1 MPAPLANRGPDRT
14 SSGGAGG
21 GWRAFVRL
29 TTPAL
34 CWEFL
39 RRNPAY
45 RSDFDRVETMGTHL
59 DRRWGLAAP
68 ANPDLSAD
76 DGRVIWRED
85 VAPGLVVPV
94 ERASFGEARALPR
107 SRSDIHQ
114 GEDGRHIRLPSGLQV
129 LLRGDAPAGG
139 PLMVVMAYDADFNLR
154 VRAVD
159 ALRRASLTDAPP
171 NSRLSTTQKE
181 RLARCLYALD
191 ATLKDRT
198 HREIARELFGPDE
211 IEGPDFATS
220 TIRDVTAR
228 LVRRGRALMSGGYL
242 RLLRAGF

>member
-1 MPAPLANRGPDRT
+1 MAAPLASRGPDRT
-14 SSGGAGG
+14 PSAGAGG

-45 RSDFDRVETMGTHL
+45 RVDFDRAQDAGARL

-68 ANPDLSAD
+68 ADPDLSAD
-76 DGRVIWRED
+76 EGKVIWRED

-94 ERASFGEARALPR
+94 ERGSFGKSRPLPLT
-107 SRSDIHQ
+107 RSDIHQ

-159 ALRRASLTDAPP
+159 ALRRADFTDAPP
-171 NSRLSTTQKE
+171 ASRLSTAQKE
-181 RLARCLYALD
+181 RLARCLFALD
-191 ATLKDRT
+191 ASLKDRT
-198 HREIARELFGPDE
+198 HRDIARALFGPE
-211 IEGPDFATS
+211 ETQGSDFATS
-220 TIRDVTAR
+220 TLRDVTAR

>member
-14 SSGGAGG
+14 SSVGAGG

-45 RSDFDRVETMGTHL
+45 RSDFDRVEGTGAPL

-68 ANPDLSAD
+68 ASPDLSAD
-76 DGRVIWRED
+76 EGRVIWRED

-94 ERASFGEARALPR
+94 ERAAFGEPRALPCA
-107 SRSDIHQ
+107 RSDIHQ
-114 GEDGRHIRLPSGLQV
+114 GEDGRHIRLPCGLQV

-139 PLMVVMAYDADFNLR
+139 PVMVVMAYDADFNLR

-171 NSRLSTTQKE
+171 SSRLSTTQKE

-191 ATLKDRT
+191 ARLKDQT

-211 IEGPDFATS
+211 TEGPDFATS
-220 TIRDVTAR
+220 TLRDVTVR

>member
-1 MPAPLANRGPDRT
+1 MAAPLAIRGSDRPP
-14 SSGGAGG
+14 SDGSGG
-21 GWRAFVRL
+21 GWRAIVRL

-45 RSDFDRVETMGTHL
+45 RLDFGRIQHAGASL
-59 DRRWGLAAP
+59 DPRWGLAAP
-68 ANPDLSAD
+68 ADPDLTAD
-76 DGRVIWRED
+76 EGKVIWRED

-94 ERASFGEARALPR
+94 ERASFGKPRPLPVA
-107 SRSDIHQ
+107 RSDIRQ

-129 LLRGDAPAGG
+129 LLRGDAPVGG

-159 ALRRASLTDAPP
+159 ALRRADLTDAPP
-171 NSRLSTTQKE
+171 ASRLSTAQKE
-181 RLARCLYALD
+181 RLARCLFALD

-198 HREIARELFGPDE
+198 HREIARELFGPEETDGAE
-211 IEGPDFATS
+211 FAIS
-220 TIRDVTAR
+220 TMRDVTAR

>member
-1 MPAPLANRGPDRT
+1 MAAPLASRGPDRT
-14 SSGGAGG
+14 PSGSAGG
-21 GWRAFVRL
+21 GWRASVRL

-45 RSDFDRVETMGTHL
+45 RVDYDRAREAGAML

-68 ANPDLSAD
+68 ADPDLPAD
-76 DGRVIWRED
+76 EGRVIWRED

-94 ERASFGEARALPR
+94 ERASFGKPRPLPLA
-107 SRSDIHQ
+107 RSDIHQ
-114 GEDGRHIRLPSGLQV
+114 GEGGRHIRLPSGLQV

-159 ALRRASLTDAPP
+159 ALRRASLTNAPP
-171 NSRLSTTQKE
+171 TSRLTTAQKE

-191 ATLKDRT
+191 ATLRDQT
-198 HREIARELFGPDE
+198 HRDIARELFGPGE
-211 IEGPDFATS
+211 TEGPDFATS

>member
-1 MPAPLANRGPDRT
+1 MAAPLASRGPDRT
-14 SSGGAGG
+14 PSAGAGG
-21 GWRAFVRL
+21 GWRTFVGL

-39 RRNPAY
+39 RRNPVY
-45 RSDFDRVETMGTHL
+45 RADFDRARNAGARL
-59 DRRWGLAAP
+59 DRCWGLAAP
-68 ANPDLSAD
+68 ADPDLSAD
-76 DGRVIWRED
+76 AGRVIWRED

-94 ERASFGEARALPR
+94 ERASFGAPRPLPLA
-107 SRSDIHQ
+107 RSDIRQ
-114 GEDGRHIRLPSGLQV
+114 GEDGRHVRLPSGLQV
-129 LLRGDAPAGG
+129 LLRGDAPVGG

-159 ALRRASLTDAPP
+159 ALRRADFTDAPP
-171 NSRLSTTQKE
+171 ASRLGQAQKE
-181 RLARCLYALD
+181 RLARCLFALD

-198 HREIARELFGPDE
+198 HRDIARALFGPRE
-211 IEGPDFATS
+211 TEGTDFATS